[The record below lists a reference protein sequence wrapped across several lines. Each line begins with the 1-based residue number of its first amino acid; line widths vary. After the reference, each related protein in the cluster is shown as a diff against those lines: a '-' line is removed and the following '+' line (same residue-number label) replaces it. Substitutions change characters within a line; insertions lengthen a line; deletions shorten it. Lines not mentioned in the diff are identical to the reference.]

1 MSDPEFEFDVE
12 QRPVQMKKITVSE
25 FRLFQS
31 QAGSSGEDFEPQNV
45 IKKPKKSL
53 KRRVKDIP
61 PPPAAAITAPKTK
74 FCDTDSKGVKRG
86 GMGVGRGGGI
96 GEGRGG
102 GRGEGRG
109 GGKVRG
115 RCDPGSVKIRKVQ
128 KMMTVKT
135 TLSHDLLKNRFD
147 NDLIQGHKDLPGKLI
162 LLFGIN

>member
-1 MSDPEFEFDVE
+1 M
-12 QRPVQMKKITVSE
+12 
-25 FRLFQS
+25 
-31 QAGSSGEDFEPQNV
+31 
-45 IKKPKKSL
+45 
-53 KRRVKDIP
+53 KDIP

-74 FCDTDSKGVKRG
+74 FCETDSKGVKRG

-109 GGKVRG
+109 GGTVRGGEGTVRG
-115 RCDPGSVKIRKVQ
+115 RCDSGSVKIRKVQ